1 MIIYILQHIIDPRC
15 SYNVVKPNH
24 KTIPKITIL
33 MGAKKTIPEWFMAL
47 AFPHLRV
54 QLTRLCGIKGTH
66 WSGSNSPFD
75 LSSCGLIGDPRPGMR
90 RMDGDFGKPN
100 GSLGFS

>member
-1 MIIYILQHIIDPRC
+1 
-15 SYNVVKPNH
+15 
-24 KTIPKITIL
+24 